1 MKAIILAAGQSLRLR
16 PITNNKPKC
25 LLKVG
30 NKIII
35 DHQIETLHK
44 NKIKDVVVVV
54 GFCANQL
61 INHLKKNHPNINFI
75 FIKNEEYATTNPTY
89 SLWLAKNYL
98 NDNILY
104 LNADVLFDPKIIK
117 KIITHDK
124 PSVTAIQKG
133 VWEEEEVNV
142 ITNNK
147 FKVLKIGKQIN
158 QDKNC
163 GEFIGVTKFSKA
175 FNKKL
180 IKALD
185 FYVSNGENKKFAA
198 DAINLAINKFGAQ
211 LFVEDITKFPSIE
224 IDTLEDYKKAQSIA
238 NLLWHKS

>member
-16 PITNNKPKC
+16 PLTNNTPKC

-35 DHQIETLHK
+35 DHQIETLYN
-44 NKIKDVVVVV
+44 NKIRDIIVVV
-54 GFCANQL
+54 GFYADKL
-61 INHLKKNHPNINFI
+61 INHLKKSHPKVNFI
-75 FIKNEEYATTNPTY
+75 FIKNDKYANTNPTY

-98 NDNILY
+98 KDDILY

-117 KIITHDK
+117 KIINHK
-124 PSVTAIQKG
+124 KSSITAIQKS

-147 FKVLKIGKQIN
+147 LKVLEIGKQIN
-158 QDKNC
+158 KDKSC
-163 GEFIGVTKFSKA
+163 GEFIGVTKLSKA

-185 FYVSNGENKKFAA
+185 FYVTRGENKKFAA
-198 DAINLAINKFGAQ
+198 DAINLAINKWGGQ
-211 LFVEDITKFPSIE
+211 LFIEDISKFPSIE
-224 IDTLEDYKKAQSIA
+224 IDTIEDYKKAQSIA
-238 NLLWHKS
+238 SLLWYKS